1 MMKAPPNNNYAPDV
15 RVQTMPPPAAQ
26 AVDPNPA
33 HRRATPRCN
42 VELEVNLET
51 DSNFY
56 MGLTENISEGGL
68 FVATHRYKP
77 LGTLVT
83 LSFRVPNRAEPITIK
98 GEVRWLRPANG
109 RNEVHPGM
117 GIQFVDVGPD
127 ELAAIRAFIR
137 KREPLFYE
145 D

>member
-1 MMKAPPNNNYAPDV
+1 MKATNHNYAPDV
-15 RVQTMPPPAAQ
+15 RVQTMPPAAEQ
-26 AVDPNPA
+26 AVGLQGDQQ
-33 HRRATPRCN
+33 RRFTRCD
-42 VELEVNLET
+42 VELEVNLDS

-83 LSFRVPNRAEPITIK
+83 LSFRVPNRPEPITLR

-117 GIQFVDVGPD
+117 GIQFVDVGPE
-127 ELAAIRAFIR
+127 ELAAIRTFIR

>member
-1 MMKAPPNNNYAPDV
+1 MKAPNHNYAPDV
-15 RVQTMPPPAAQ
+15 RVQTVPPAAEQ
-26 AVDPNPA
+26 AVGPQGGQQ
-33 HRRATPRCN
+33 RRFMRCD
-42 VELEVNLET
+42 VELEVNLDS

-83 LSFRVPNRAEPITIK
+83 LSFRVPNRPDSITLR

-117 GIQFVDVGPD
+117 GIQFVDVGPE
-127 ELAAIRAFIR
+127 ELAAIRMFIR

>member
-1 MMKAPPNNNYAPDV
+1 MKAPPINNYAPDV
-15 RVQTMPPPAAQ
+15 RVQTRPPPSAP
-26 AVDPNPA
+26 AVDPGPG
-33 HRRATPRCN
+33 HRRVTPRCD

-56 MGLTENISEGGL
+56 LGLTENISESGL

-83 LSFRVPNRAEPITIK
+83 LSFRVPNRPEPITFK

-117 GIQFVDVGPD
+117 GIQFVDLGPD
-127 ELAAIRAFIR
+127 ELAAIRSFIR
-137 KREPLFYE
+137 EREPLFYE

>member
-1 MMKAPPNNNYAPDV
+1 MMKAPPINNYAPDI
-15 RVQTMPPPAAQ
+15 RVQTVPPAAQ
-26 AVDPNPA
+26 AVGAQPA
-33 HRRATPRCN
+33 HRRVNPRCD
-42 VELEVNLET
+42 VELEVNLDT

-56 MGLTENISEGGL
+56 LGLTENISEGGL

-83 LSFRVPNRAEPITIK
+83 LSFKVPNRPDPITVK

-109 RNEVHPGM
+109 HNEVHPGM
-117 GIQFVDVGPD
+117 GIQFVDIGP
-127 ELAAIRAFIR
+127 EEQAAIRSFIR
-137 KREPLFYE
+137 KREPMFYE

>member
-1 MMKAPPNNNYAPDV
+1 MKAPDHTYAPDV
-15 RVQTMPPPAAQ
+15 RVQTVPPAAEQ
-26 AVDPNPA
+26 AVGPQGGKQ
-33 HRRATPRCN
+33 RRFTRCD
-42 VELEVNLET
+42 VELEVNLDS

-83 LSFRVPNRAEPITIK
+83 LSFRVPNRPDPITVR

-109 RNEVHPGM
+109 HNEVHPGM
-117 GIQFVDVGPD
+117 GIQFVDVGPE
-127 ELAAIRAFIR
+127 ELGAIRTFIR

>member
-1 MMKAPPNNNYAPDV
+1 MMKAPPSNDFAPDV
-15 RVQTMPPPAAQ
+15 RVRTVPPAAPAAPQ
-26 AVDPNPA
+26 PA
-33 HRRATPRCN
+33 HRRAHQRCD
-42 VELEVNLET
+42 VELEVNLDT

-77 LGTLVT
+77 LGTSVT
-83 LSFRVPNRAEPITIK
+83 LSFKLPGREQPITIK
-98 GEVRWLRPANG
+98 GEVRWLRPSNG

-127 ELAAIRAFIR
+127 EQAAIRAFIR

>member
-1 MMKAPPNNNYAPDV
+1 MMKAPPTNDFSPDV
-15 RVQTMPPPAAQ
+15 RVRTVPPAAQ
-26 AVDPNPA
+26 AVDPQPV
-33 HRRATPRCN
+33 HRRAHTRCD
-42 VELEVNLET
+42 VELEVNLDT

-56 MGLTENISEGGL
+56 LGLTENISEGGL

-77 LGTLVT
+77 LGTPVT
-83 LSFRVPNRAEPITIK
+83 LSFKLPGREQPITIK
-98 GEVRWLRPANG
+98 GEVRWLRPSNG

-117 GIQFVDVGPD
+117 GIQFVDVGP
-127 ELAAIRAFIR
+127 EEHAAIRAFIR